1 MAQQQPRSMSRAN
14 YQALR
19 TTSLGQPGQTSLL
32 GPPAGKRPSV
42 PRKSAPRPG
51 GGTAEE
57 KDLSKGWSRCVKK
70 LTKALHSVTDKVHD
84 WLGIEYSGDWWE
96 PPLTI
101 ETLEDAVRDPDPDQV
116 ERLCDSGVDPNEPI
130 DEYGHTVLD
139 ALAVEQHQMIL
150 DCQDQKQ
157 NGIGPEQLTQMFL
170 DHEDAFFQV
179 MDILKH
185 HDAKMT
191 SQEKKQHHPYVA

>member
-1 MAQQQPRSMSRAN
+1 
-14 YQALR
+14 
-19 TTSLGQPGQTSLL
+19 
-32 GPPAGKRPSV
+32 
-42 PRKSAPRPG
+42 
-51 GGTAEE
+51 
-57 KDLSKGWSRCVKK
+57 VKK
-70 LTKALHSVTDKVHD
+70 FTKALHGVTDKVHD